1 MDSLITLENGPISRT
16 SIGESYQRRILPPE
30 LAALKD
36 KRIYC
41 PKTGR
46 HYAQKNESQI
56 FLTPVDANPAELLS
70 KRSYA
75 HPRGDRMAVLLE
87 KLGERLAFER
97 RGTDLYRAFL
107 RKVESLPA
115 DASGPLLQD
124 LQHIY
129 EQENEHLTFLR
140 QASTGLGGD
149 PAVQTPSADLA
160 GVLSQGI
167 LEIVS
172 DPSTTIAETLQAI
185 LNIELVDNDAWQM
198 LIELAAELGQTKLE
212 QQCRRALQ
220 EEQEHLIKVRDW
232 YRDSQA
238 SNVSEAIRRSA
249 SLLFRKPGKS

>member
-1 MDSLITLENGPISRT
+1 
-16 SIGESYQRRILPPE
+16 
-30 LAALKD
+30 
-36 KRIYC
+36 
-41 PKTGR
+41 
-46 HYAQKNESQI
+46 
-56 FLTPVDANPAELLS
+56 
-70 KRSYA
+70 
-75 HPRGDRMAVLLE
+75 
-87 KLGERLAFER
+87 
-97 RGTDLYRAFL
+97 
-107 RKVESLPA
+107 
-115 DASGPLLQD
+115 
-124 LQHIY
+124 
-129 EQENEHLTFLR
+129 
-140 QASTGLGGD
+140 
-149 PAVQTPSADLA
+149 VQTPSADLA